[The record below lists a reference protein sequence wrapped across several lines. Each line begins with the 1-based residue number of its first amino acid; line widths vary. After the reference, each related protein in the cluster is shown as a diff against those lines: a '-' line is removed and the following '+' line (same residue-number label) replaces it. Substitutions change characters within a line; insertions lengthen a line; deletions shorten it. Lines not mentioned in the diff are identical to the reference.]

1 MLCVG
6 GRTVIYLK
14 TQQSSG
20 RIFANISMYSLL
32 PQHLHACGII
42 YIVLLIYIVTQHFT
56 CSLSGCSLLDIQ
68 TRDRVEQ

>member
-6 GRTVIYLK
+6 GRTATDSDLLD

-20 RIFANISMYSLL
+20 RVFANISMYSLFT
-32 PQHLHACGII
+32 QHLHACDII

-56 CSLSGCSLLDIQ
+56 CSLSGCSLLDIE
-68 TRDRVEQ
+68 D